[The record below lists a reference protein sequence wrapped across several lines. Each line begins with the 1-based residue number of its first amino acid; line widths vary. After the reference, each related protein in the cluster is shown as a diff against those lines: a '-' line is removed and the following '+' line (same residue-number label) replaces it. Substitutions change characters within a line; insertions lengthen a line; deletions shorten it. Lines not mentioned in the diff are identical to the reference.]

1 MTTNCSTHKSWERQR
16 KFRSKLFDFTQHRDC
31 NCVLLQT
38 VLNIYPHLYESL
50 HENHL
55 IFSMI
60 SYQAQLQD
68 TVNYCH
74 RIGLVSITKRKAIQT
89 SVWVSKHA
97 AIAARM
103 ANDVS
108 VGTLIRNA
116 NTLKVQYGH
125 YCGLAILFLS
135 PALVGSSL
143 YDFLNLG
150 FSVTTL
156 NERII
161 KLDAEIEE
169 HLSGSIDMLRFY
181 IDAIACKDYSGGKT

>member
-1 MTTNCSTHKSWERQR
+1 MITSYSTHKNWEQQR
-16 KFRSKLFDFTQHRDC
+16 KFCSKLFDFTQHRDC

-38 VLNIYPHLYESL
+38 VFNTYPHLYENL

-68 TVNYCH
+68 IVNYCQ
-74 RIGLVSITKRKAIQT
+74 RIGLISITKRKAIQT
-89 SVWVSKHA
+89 SVWVSKDA
-97 AIAARM
+97 AMAARM

-108 VGTLIRNA
+108 VNTLIRNA

-143 YDFLNLG
+143 HDFLNLG
-150 FSVTTL
+150 FSVPTL

-161 KLDAEIEE
+161 KLDAEIEQQ
-169 HLSGSIDMLRFY
+169 LNGSIDMLRFY
-181 IDAIACKDYSGGKT
+181 IDAIACKDY